1 MFGFDF
7 SKAITTAF
15 DMGKTFLTGG
25 SSQGSLVDTVFDAGA
40 DVETG
45 SSSSGFL
52 GFVKKGA
59 QVYVGMQDKDS
70 APIFQAPEAPTFKAK
85 STYRQQGRV
94 GAGQTAYRPTNRL
107 YQDAVL
113 RRMRQMNFEKNLE
126 RITANTTV
134 RPTAR
139 RKSPDRPGTM
149 SIKRKMTAPIIK
161 T

>member
-1 MFGFDF
+1 MFDF
-7 SKAITTAF
+7 VKAVTTAI
-15 DMGKTFLTGG
+15 DVGKTFLTGG

-40 DVETG
+40 DVKTG
-45 SSSSGFL
+45 SSGDGFL
-52 GFVKKGA
+52 GLIKKGA

-70 APIFQAPEAPTFKAK
+70 APIFQTPEAPTFKAK

-94 GAGQTAYRPTNRL
+94 GAGQTGYRPTNRL

>member
-1 MFGFDF
+1 MFDF
-7 SKAITTAF
+7 VKAVTTAI
-15 DMGKTFLTGG
+15 DVGKTFLTGG

-40 DVETG
+40 DVKTG
-45 SSSSGFL
+45 SSGDGFL
-52 GFVKKGA
+52 GLIKKGA
-59 QVYVGMQDKDS
+59 QVYVGMQDSDD
-70 APIFQAPEAPTFKAK
+70 APMFQTPEAPTFKAR

-94 GAGQTAYRPTNRL
+94 GAGQTRYRPTNRL
-107 YQDAVL
+107 YQDAIL